1 MKPRPGDEREL
12 LELPTQTLRV
22 HEPYPG
28 LFAYYDGRVSGKRL
42 YSEYPNWVDDG
53 AYSLGIAS
61 YSIVSGSEALVYD
74 THISLSH
81 ARFIRSHL
89 GARGVTSIRVV
100 LSHWHDDHIAG
111 NDVFADCEIIALRQ
125 TAEAL
130 SKHRTEIETGTPPI
144 SPLIM
149 PNRLFEGQLD
159 LVVGATNIELH
170 HFNIHSADGNVLWLP
185 ESEVLLAGDT
195 LEDTVTYIAEP
206 AHIATH
212 IRELKRLQ
220 TWPIQH
226 ILPNHGDERKIAT
239 GGYEPSLIAAN
250 KSYLERIT
258 AASGRLLS
266 VSLKEFV
273 GAEIG
278 SGSIIYFEP
287 YEEIHRINLGL
298 LQA

>member
-22 HEPYPG
+22 LEPYPG

-42 YSEYPNWVDDG
+42 YSEHPNWVDDG

-250 KSYLERIT
+250 RSYLERIT
-258 AASGRLLS
+258 AASGSLLS